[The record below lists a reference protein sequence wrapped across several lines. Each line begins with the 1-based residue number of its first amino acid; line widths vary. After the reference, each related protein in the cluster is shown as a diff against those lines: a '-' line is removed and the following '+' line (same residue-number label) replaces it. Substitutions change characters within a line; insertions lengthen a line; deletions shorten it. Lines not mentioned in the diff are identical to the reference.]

1 MPIGLDPSQT
11 APYVL
16 RRDRE
21 GREDERPTFLF
32 HFLTRAEVRRAQE
45 LRERARQ
52 ERDNEASERLLDQCI
67 LIGLAGWRN
76 IADRRGREIEF
87 EPTPERLDEALTLVE
102 KWEIANNYPAAL
114 QNAEIE
120 MRRPRPSGANLPDE
134 S

>member
-16 RRDRE
+16 RQDRE
-21 GREDERPTFLF
+21 GPEEDRPTFLF
-32 HFLTRAEVRRAQE
+32 HFLTRAEVRRATE

-52 ERDNEASERLLDQCI
+52 QRDNEASEQLLDECI

-76 IADRRGREIEF
+76 VNDRNGRPIQF
-87 EPTPERLDEALTLVE
+87 EPTPEKLDQALTLVE

>member
-1 MPIGLDPSQT
+1 MPIGLDPTQT

-21 GREDERPTFLF
+21 GPEEDRPTFLF
-32 HFLTRAEVRRAQE
+32 HFLTRAEVRRAIE

-52 ERDNEASERLLDQCI
+52 ERDNDASERLLDECI

-76 IADRRGREIEF
+76 INDRRARPIPF
-87 EPTPERLDEALTLVE
+87 ESSSDRLDEALTLVE
-102 KWEIANNYPAAL
+102 KWELANNYPAAL